1 MRAVI
6 LAAGIG
12 YRLLPITEEIPK
24 CLVPVAGK
32 SIISRTV
39 GALTENGI
47 RDIVVVVGYK
57 KEMIRNALLSE
68 FEGRADFTF
77 VENEIFDQTNNIY
90 SLWLASKWFDDDILL
105 LESDVVFDAGILTD
119 LIASPD
125 ADVMVVDEPDA
136 ESDGTMVQVDE
147 NGTVHHLLTREQ
159 QTPLQNKSDFLKT
172 VNIYKFSRTFLSRTF
187 YPVLERHI
195 ESRNLS
201 KYYEIVLGIIVRL
214 DQPVLKTLRVN
225 RDKWYEIDT
234 YPDLVRA
241 DYLFSPP
248 SRRIS
253 TLEKSWGGYWHY
265 TGFTDFMFMGNPW
278 FPPDT
283 LLKAMQE
290 RLPDLI
296 RNYGS
301 TRKILNKKAAMLEY
315 LQEEFLFLFNGASQA
330 IAFLSG
336 MTGAISIPVPTF
348 QEYINRLAPESVHQ
362 YRLPLDTF
370 RCDPEKLAKTAL
382 DTGSDTLVI
391 VNPNNPTGGIIEKKM
406 LLSLLS
412 SYAACFRFI
421 VVDESFIDFADRNHS
436 LSDQIQRFPNLVIVK
451 SMGKTYG
458 VSGLRLGYM
467 YSASPDI
474 KTALE
479 DLIPIWNINSMAEF
493 FMDEA
498 LKYRDAY
505 DESLAMM
512 KKERER
518 LRKELA
524 EIPHLKSFGSHA
536 NFMMMEVLPSSPL
549 NAAGIKEFLF
559 SRHGV
564 LIKNLTSKIFE
575 SNPAYTGNGFI
586 RFAVLKRKDNE
597 RLVQGLMD
605 AVKHTKE

>member
-24 CLVPVAGK
+24 CLVPVSGK
-32 SIISRTV
+32 SIISRAV
-39 GALTENGI
+39 YALLQNGI

-77 VENEIFDQTNNIY
+77 VENDIFDQTNNIY
-90 SLWLASKWFDDDILL
+90 SLWLASKWFDDDIIL
-105 LESDVVFDAGILTD
+105 LESDVVFDPGILTS
-119 LIASPD
+119 LISSPD
-125 ADVMVVDEPDA
+125 TDVMVVDEPDA
-136 ESDGTMVQVDE
+136 ESDGTMVKVDE

-159 QTPLQNKSDFLKT
+159 QTPRQDKSDFLKT
-172 VNIYKFSRTFLSRTF
+172 VNIYKFSHTFLTRTF

-195 ESRNLS
+195 KSRNLS

-214 DQPVLKTLRVN
+214 DQPVLKALRVN

-248 SRRIS
+248 SRRFS
-253 TLEKSWGGYWHY
+253 ALEKSWGGYWHY

-278 FPPDT
+278 FPPDA
-283 LLKAMQE
+283 LLLTMQE
-290 RLPDLI
+290 RLGALI

-301 TRKILNKKAAMLEY
+301 AQKILNKKAAILEY

-336 MTGAISIPVPTF
+336 MTGTISIPVPTF
-348 QEYINRLAPESVHQ
+348 QEYINRLDPKSVHQ
-362 YRLPLDTF
+362 YRLPMDTF
-370 RCDPEKLAKTAL
+370 RCDPEKLAEAAL
-382 DTGSDTLVI
+382 DAGSDTLVI
-391 VNPNNPTGGIIEKKM
+391 LNPNNPTGSFIEKEAF
-406 LLSLLS
+406 LSLLEA
-412 SYAACFRFI
+412 YAGRFRFI
-421 VVDESFIDFADRNHS
+421 VVDESFIDFANRKHS
-436 LSDQIQRFPNLVIVK
+436 LSDQVQRFPNLVIIK

-458 VSGLRLGYM
+458 VPGLRLGYI

-474 KTALE
+474 KAAFE
-479 DLIPIWNINSMAEF
+479 AHIPIWNINSMAEF
-493 FMDEA
+493 FMEEA
-498 LKYRDAY
+498 MKYRDAY
-505 DESLAMM
+505 NDSLAMI

-518 LRKELA
+518 LREDLA
-524 EIPHLKSFGSHA
+524 EIPHLKTFGSHA
-536 NFMMMEVLPSSPL
+536 NFVMVEPLPSSPL

-559 SRHGV
+559 SRHGLLV
-564 LIKNLTSKIFE
+564 KDLSPKIFE
-575 SNPAYTGNGFI
+575 SHPAYAGKGFL

-597 RLVQGLMD
+597 RLLEGLKD
-605 AVKHTKE
+605 AVKHPKE